1 LGIQRSGKDIVGR
14 FVNVDG
20 HEMKLL
26 PPNSVGTQHRSDVIE
41 LGMLLEA
48 SGTKSLD
55 MIENGDDETLRSK
68 GTILMVI
75 YDYTNKVDFNT
86 SRFEYT
92 ISVQRVKG
100 TEFELEEYQYFE
112 FPTKYTHWQ
121 I

>member
-75 YDYTNKVDFNT
+75 YDYTNKRPK
-86 SRFEYT
+86 S
-92 ISVQRVKG
+92 QRD
-100 TEFELEEYQYFE
+100 
-112 FPTKYTHWQ
+112 
-121 I
+121 